1 MSVSFFLRVYYM
13 HYYEN
18 IFKGDGFMKKEN
30 RCKQF
35 IKEYKTEISLVIGTT
50 SLIGVAILGVNYYNL
65 KQKYETV
72 ADIAN
77 ELIDSTVKRNTFEYN
92 KIQKS
97 IEDLKPSTINT
108 FDRIPKKKERMFDL
122 MLENEILLKKKDK
135 IK

>member
-1 MSVSFFLRVYYM
+1 
-13 HYYEN
+13 
-18 IFKGDGFMKKEN
+18 MKKEN

-50 SLIGVAILGVNYYNL
+50 SLIGVAMLGVNYYNL

-135 IK
+135 IKW